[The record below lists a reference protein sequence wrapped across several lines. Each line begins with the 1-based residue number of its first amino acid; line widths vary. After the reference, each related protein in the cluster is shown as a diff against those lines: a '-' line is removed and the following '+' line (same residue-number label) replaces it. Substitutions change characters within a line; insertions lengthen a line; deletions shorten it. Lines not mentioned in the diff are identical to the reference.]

1 MKKKTKILLTACLVL
16 LSCMIMLTA
25 CDSGNESATPNDT
38 TDSTNHSHVSTD
50 GDNVSETDIPND
62 TTDSTND
69 SDVSTD
75 GDNASET
82 DIPNDTTDSTNDGDF
97 DADDETAP
105 VVTTVTRDE
114 WKNAFDLSKYGNFV
128 FAIDELLGERD
139 DVWEIKGTIE
149 VKDGTIY
156 YDVIQIENGEEE
168 KINTSAEGEITSLRD
183 LDQMGILGC
192 ILYAFEESASYG
204 YTMFEYKEDSKSY
217 YTNKVDMDGTPSNI
231 NIWFEDGKIVKITCK
246 GYDDSQEMDTTYSF
260 SFDSVSK

>member
-1 MKKKTKILLTACLVL
+1 MKKKTKILLIACLVL
-16 LSCMIMLTA
+16 LSCMIVLTA

-50 GDNVSETDIPND
+50 GDNASETDIPND
-62 TTDSTND
+62 TTDSTYD

-82 DIPNDTTDSTNDGDF
+82 DIPNDTTDSTNDGDAG
-97 DADDETAP
+97 ADNETAP

-128 FAIDELLGERD
+128 FTIDELLGERD
-139 DVWEIKGTIE
+139 DVWETKGTIE

-168 KINTSAEGEITSLRD
+168 RINTSAEGTITSLLD
-183 LDQMGILGC
+183 LDPMGILGC
-192 ILYAFEESASYG
+192 ILYAFDESASYG

-217 YTNKVDMDGTPSNI
+217 YTNKVDMDGTPSDI

-260 SFDSVSK
+260 SFDSVFK